1 MTIIIRLLVML
12 LLPLLTSNMAMA
24 DDASKAPVDI
34 DLSGQWKGDYGPVTL
49 QQDGLSITG
58 SYEEGTAARPKPG
71 TITSGTFNLAT
82 RILVITTYQDW
93 NKMKGSATF
102 TLSQDGTRLNGTTTE
117 SGPDGSFSG
126 RWDLWRN

>member
-1 MTIIIRLLVML
+1 ML

-24 DDASKAPVDI
+24 DDASKAPVGI

-49 QQDGLSITG
+49 RQDGLSITG